1 MSKKTLNT
9 IIKIFLS
16 VTILWVGL
24 SLMNSRS
31 NRPGTSINSVQE
43 LFANFDPTTVTN
55 FNIQSPDGS
64 ITELTHLDDNWTVN
78 GYSIEEVSLNKLL
91 DAIDENEVGSVV
103 ANNAE
108 NHGRMG
114 LAADSTWRLEIIESE
129 SKQSTILI
137 GNAGPTFPSVF
148 TRVLDQDE
156 VVLISADLRGA
167 VTQSLTE
174 WRDKTIITT
183 DTIALS
189 SILLDYGNAT
199 YRLDRSDT
207 TWTMDGEVVDA
218 AAVIGITAE
227 LSNMEASGFLDET
240 QSPSTENKR
249 RIVAMD
255 ESGSIMNQL
264 VLTGQGLTRHVQNP
278 NSEIIFEIPS
288 WQFSRIVPDI
298 FMLVQDEEE

>member
-24 SLMNSRS
+24 SLMNNRS

-78 GYSIEEVSLNKLL
+78 GYSIEEASLNKLL

-114 LAADSTWRLEIIESE
+114 LSADSTWRLEIIESE

-137 GNAGPTFPSVF
+137 GNTGPIFPSVF

-218 AAVIGITAE
+218 GAVIGITAE
-227 LSNMEASGFLDET
+227 LSNMEASGFLDEH

-255 ESGSIMNQL
+255 ESGNIMNQL

-298 FMLVQDEEE
+298 FMLVQDEEK

>member
-1 MSKKTLNT
+1 
-9 IIKIFLS
+9 
-16 VTILWVGL
+16 
-24 SLMNSRS
+24 
-31 NRPGTSINSVQE
+31 VQE

-114 LAADSTWRLEIIESE
+114 LSADSTWRLEIIESE

-137 GNAGPTFPSVF
+137 GNTGPIFPSVF

-218 AAVIGITAE
+218 GAVIGITAE
-227 LSNMEASGFLDET
+227 LSNMEASGFLDEH

-255 ESGSIMNQL
+255 ESGNIMNQL

-298 FMLVQDEEE
+298 FMLVQDEKE

>member
-91 DAIDENEVGSVV
+91 DAINENEVGSVV
-103 ANNAE
+103 AKNAE

-114 LAADSTWRLEIIESE
+114 LSADSTWRLEIIESE
-129 SKQSTILI
+129 SKKSTILI
-137 GNAGPTFPSVF
+137 GNTGPTFPSVF

-183 DTIALS
+183 DTIALN

-227 LSNMEASGFLDET
+227 LSIMEASGFLDEN

>member
-78 GYSIEEVSLNKLL
+78 GYSIEEASLNKLL

-114 LAADSTWRLEIIESE
+114 LSADSTWRLEIIESE
-129 SKQSTILI
+129 SKKSTILI
-137 GNAGPTFPSVF
+137 GHTGPTFPSVF

-227 LSNMEASGFLDET
+227 LSNMEASGFLDEG

-298 FMLVQDEEE
+298 FMLVQDEEK

>member
-43 LFANFDPTTVTN
+43 LFANFDPATVTD

-114 LAADSTWRLEIIESE
+114 LSADSTWRLEIIESE
-129 SKQSTILI
+129 SKKSTILI
-137 GNAGPTFPSVF
+137 GNTGPTFPSVF

-227 LSNMEASGFLDET
+227 LSNMEASGFLDEN

>member
-114 LAADSTWRLEIIESE
+114 LSADSTWRLEIIESE
-129 SKQSTILI
+129 SKKSTILI
-137 GNAGPTFPSVF
+137 GNTGPTFPSVF

-227 LSNMEASGFLDET
+227 LSNMEASGFLDEN

>member
-129 SKQSTILI
+129 SKKSTILI
-137 GNAGPTFPSVF
+137 GNTGPTFPSVF

-227 LSNMEASGFLDET
+227 LSNMEASGFLDEN

>member
-91 DAIDENEVGSVV
+91 DAINENEVGSVV
-103 ANNAE
+103 AKNAE

-114 LAADSTWRLEIIESE
+114 LSADSTWRLEIIESE
-129 SKQSTILI
+129 SKKSTILI
-137 GNAGPTFPSVF
+137 GNTGPTFPSVF

-183 DTIALS
+183 DTIALN

-227 LSNMEASGFLDET
+227 LSNMEASGFLDEN